1 MATVFALA
9 LVAGCTS
16 VRAPAPDGDA
26 AASDGTMQS
35 EQDPIATGDPL
46 GRGRGGSA
54 ADAEGPLPPVDL
66 SREILFQ
73 VLAAEV
79 AVQRGQVGPAA
90 VTYLALA
97 QSTRDPRL
105 ARRATELALAE
116 RSLDRALQS
125 AQLWY
130 ELAPNTANAQQTV
143 ESLWLATNRLTE
155 AEPLLAARLDR
166 ARKDGT
172 LAATYQQLQRTLARA
187 SDKEGALALLERLS
201 RPDENLVDARLALA
215 GLASAAGQPERAA
228 AEATQALGLRPDD
241 ERAAVSTAQYVQQT
255 KLGNPGAAQV
265 LESFLK
271 KQPKAVE
278 ARYAYARLL
287 AADGKTD
294 AARGQMELA
303 LKQEPDSPAIL
314 FAMAQLAYQL
324 KQPAVA
330 EGYLKRYVDLPR
342 AVQRD
347 NVPAYLFLAQ
357 IAEDR
362 KRLDEALAWLER
374 INRGEQ
380 FLPAVMRRALL
391 MGRMK
396 KVDEAR
402 ELLRTTNV
410 PSNRERVQLTSA
422 EAQLLREAQRYPEAF
437 DVLDK
442 ALERLPGNP
451 ELLYDHAMAAEK
463 VDKLAV
469 MESDLRKLIEMRPDH
484 AHAYNALGYSLA
496 ERNLRLDEA
505 RALIEKALALAPE
518 DAHIIDSMGWVH
530 FRQGQFD
537 KAIEQLRRAYGM
549 KPEAEIAAHLGEV
562 LWKSGRSAEARQ
574 LWVEAQR
581 LDPDNETLKETLARL
596 NVAL

>member
-1 MATVFALA
+1 
-9 LVAGCTS
+9 
-16 VRAPAPDGDA
+16 
-26 AASDGTMQS
+26 
-35 EQDPIATGDPL
+35 
-46 GRGRGGSA
+46 
-54 ADAEGPLPPVDL
+54 
-66 SREILFQ
+66 
-73 VLAAEV
+73 
-79 AVQRGQVGPAA
+79 
-90 VTYLALA
+90 
-97 QSTRDPRL
+97 
-105 ARRATELALAE
+105 
-116 RSLDRALQS
+116 
-125 AQLWY
+125 
-130 ELAPNTANAQQTV
+130 
-143 ESLWLATNRLTE
+143 
-155 AEPLLAARLDR
+155 
-166 ARKDGT
+166 
-172 LAATYQQLQRTLARA
+172 
-187 SDKEGALALLERLS
+187 
-201 RPDENLVDARLALA
+201 
-215 GLASAAGQPERAA
+215 
-228 AEATQALGLRPDD
+228 
-241 ERAAVSTAQYVQQT
+241 
-255 KLGNPGAAQV
+255 
-265 LESFLK
+265 
-271 KQPKAVE
+271 
-278 ARYAYARLL
+278 
-287 AADGKTD
+287 
-294 AARGQMELA
+294 MELA

-374 INRGEQ
+374 VNRGEQ

-396 KVDEAR
+396 RVDEAR

-463 VDKLAV
+463 IDKLAV

-505 RALIEKALALAPE
+505 RVLIEKALALAPE

-581 LDPDNETLKETLARL
+581 MDPDNETLKETLARL